1 LPLFS
6 QKDGERVA
14 IIHFINRPKSQN
26 AKGLAFVLRYTT
38 QDAKTVYGEQKFV
51 TGVNCTPA
59 SAATEFQNTKR
70 LFHKTDG
77 RQYYHFIQ
85 SFAVGEDISP
95 ATAHEIALRLGS
107 ESEKL
112 KGFEMVISTH
122 CGRNHIHSHFVMNS
136 VSAETGKKFHIS
148 QSDIEQL
155 MSLSDKLC
163 VKYGLSV
170 LTPASEKKSD
180 SLTDREYRSAV
191 KGQSWKLQLMAVID
205 DCMARARSKRHFIE
219 MIEAE
224 GYQVRWTTERKSIT
238 YTTPSGMRCRDDRL
252 HEEKYLKRR
261 MENEFRIRAALLTG
275 GIEAEE
281 LSAAYALTMDSSAPA
296 NAEHPTEF
304 SGADQ
309 HAEPAGLSFGFHSDS
324 GTDGE
329 NPGRTATAPAELTGW
344 EREREILFSSET
356 ALAEGPLQPV
366 ALSDPHI
373 AGGILGDVLEL
384 GYAVEKS
391 FPDVPIKDSSTLPQR
406 IDSAERRKTREKKL
420 ALGQKLDDQAVTH
433 EQQM

>member
-1 LPLFS
+1 M
-6 QKDGERVA
+6 A

-26 AKGLAFVLRYTT
+26 AKGLGFVLRYTM
-38 QDAKTVYGEQKFV
+38 QDAKTAYEGQKFV

-85 SFAVGEDISP
+85 SFAVDEDISP
-95 ATAHEIALRLGS
+95 TTAHEIALRLAE

-122 CGRNHIHSHFVMNS
+122 CDRDHIHSHFVMNS
-136 VSAETGKKFHIS
+136 VSTETGKKFHIS

-155 MSLSDKLC
+155 MQVSDKLC
-163 VKYGLSV
+163 MEYGLSV
-170 LTPASEKKSD
+170 LTPATEKKSD

-191 KGQSWKLQLMAVID
+191 KGQSWKLRLMAVID

-219 MIEAE
+219 MMEAE
-224 GYQVRWTTERKSIT
+224 GYQVKWTAERKSIT
-238 YTTPSGMRCRDDRL
+238 YTTPTGMRCRDDRL

-261 MENEFRIRAALLTG
+261 MEDEFRIRAALLAG
-275 GIEAEE
+275 GVEAEKF
-281 LSAAYALTMDSSAPA
+281 SAAYVATMDGSAPA

-304 SGADQ
+304 GGADQ
-309 HAEPAGLSFGFHSDS
+309 HAEPVGSPFGFYGNSGAGGAADS
-324 GTDGE
+324 S
-329 NPGRTATAPAELTGW
+329 GRIPAETGW
-344 EREREILFSSET
+344 EREREILFTSKT
-356 ALAEGPLQPV
+356 ALAEDTLQPV
-366 ALSDPHI
+366 APAGPHT

-384 GYAVEKS
+384 GYAVGKS
-391 FPDVPIKDSSTLPQR
+391 FPDVPIKDSTTLPQR
-406 IDSAERRKTREKKL
+406 IDSVERRKTREKKL
-420 ALGQKLDDQAVTH
+420 ALGQKPDDQAATH

>member
-1 LPLFS
+1 M
-6 QKDGERVA
+6 A

-26 AKGLAFVLRYTT
+26 AKGLGFVLRYTT
-38 QDAKTVYGEQKFV
+38 QDAKTVHGEQKFV
-51 TGVNCTPA
+51 TGVNCTPTC
-59 SAATEFQNTKR
+59 AATEFQNTKR

-112 KGFEMVISTH
+112 RGFEMVISTH
-122 CGRNHIHSHFVMNS
+122 CDRNHIHSHFVMNS

-155 MSLSDKLC
+155 MQVSDKLC
-163 VKYGLSV
+163 MEYGLSV
-170 LTPASEKKSD
+170 LAPATEKKSD

-191 KGQSWKLQLMAVID
+191 KGQSWKLRLMAVID

-219 MIEAE
+219 MMEAE
-224 GYQVRWTTERKSIT
+224 GYQVKWTAERKSIT
-238 YTTPSGMRCRDDRL
+238 YTTPSGMRCRNDRL

-261 MENEFRIRAALLTG
+261 MEDEFRIRAALFAGRVESLKQTGQGGGFFSLATGHSTHAGTTAENISAAGSLDSLPDIGANGTADSSG
-275 GIEAEE
+275 GI
-281 LSAAYALTMDSSAPA
+281 
-296 NAEHPTEF
+296 
-304 SGADQ
+304 
-309 HAEPAGLSFGFHSDS
+309 
-324 GTDGE
+324 
-329 NPGRTATAPAELTGW
+329 PAETGW
-344 EREREILFSSET
+344 ERERDILFSSET
-356 ALAEGPLQPV
+356 TLAEDTLQPV
-366 ALSDPHI
+366 DPADPHT

-391 FPDVPIKDSSTLPQR
+391 FPDVPIKDSTTLPQR

-420 ALGQKLDDQAVTH
+420 ALGQKPDDQAVTH